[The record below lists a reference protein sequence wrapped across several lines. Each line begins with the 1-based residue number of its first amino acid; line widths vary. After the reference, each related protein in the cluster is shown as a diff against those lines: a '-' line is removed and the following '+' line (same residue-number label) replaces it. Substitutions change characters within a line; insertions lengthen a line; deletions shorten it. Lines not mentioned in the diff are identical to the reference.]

1 MIENESLR
9 AAGVQFCDVSAR
21 NGLNMA
27 QTVDIFLEILK
38 EYYKNNNSGTTMNIS
53 SNAFARQLN
62 TTKLPK
68 GLTIE
73 SSRTNK
79 GVVYNINIK

>member
-9 AAGVQFCDVSAR
+9 AAGVQFCEASAR

-38 EYYKNNNSGTTMNIS
+38 EYYKNNAPSE
-53 SNAFARQLN
+53 
-62 TTKLPK
+62 
-68 GLTIE
+68 TIT
-73 SSRTNK
+73 SQ
-79 GVVYNINIK
+79 